1 MTQLYVDVPA
11 EEGLEFEKPNG
22 HPFAGYFMGHPV
34 FRWGWKGEAMVST
47 IMDEP
52 PQLNWIYVDSETYE
66 MKYGTK
72 VESEGHLL
80 GPWDCTKTER
90 RLTFE
95 GWEGFVAVKE
105 GPDAWALYFDRDDYC
120 LHGKLSVKPFL

>member
-1 MTQLYVDVPA
+1 
-11 EEGLEFEKPNG
+11 
-22 HPFAGYFMGHPV
+22 
-34 FRWGWKGEAMVST
+34 MVST

-52 PQLNWIYVDSETYE
+52 PQLNWIYVDSQTYE
-66 MKYGTK
+66 VKYGNK
-72 VESEGHLL
+72 VEAEGHLL

-105 GPDAWALYFDRDDYC
+105 GKDAWAIYFDREDDG
-120 LHGKLSVKPFL
+120 LKGKMQGKSVVEIELTRKERKKTKEHADEKDYI